1 MRSPQLALLAAGV
14 ASCRGTHTQHLFTNI
29 SVHINTT
36 EVLECSQALLQLLD
50 PSYATALAVANDA
63 SSNMHLD
70 AFQALSTTVG
80 YPGPIGDY
88 GECSKVHL
96 FAPGPAT
103 RTASTQ
109 LCLAG
114 SISLNTTQGLPPF
127 GGVCVP
133 RACAPEALEGAEL
146 RAWLSAVHAALEA
159 SPAATDTQEQYVRNL
174 LEVMGVA
181 HSSWTGFTCG
191 TFRKARFGVDV
202 RIVCALMLL
211 LCAFVLGATVQ
222 DLVKSPDFPKDSGDG
237 SPTSARRLRQPSGYL
252 PVGANLG
259 DHVSKYLAA
268 FSIPRNLRRLFHVGD
283 QTELSVFDGLKVI
296 SMLWIV
302 LGHLMAVQA
311 SVGYVNPEV
320 FMPPNGMV
328 SKPEGQLF
336 FSARFAV
343 DTFFFLS
350 GFLVVY
356 VMLRRFSKSDGTL
369 KKGAMGRWGE
379 WLPFFYLH
387 RFLRILP
394 SYGFCLLLWWK
405 VAPWLGNGPFWYRFE
420 EYIDLCDKYWW
431 SNMLFVNNMVPWRM
445 QETYEC
451 FYVTWYLA
459 NDMQFYLLSP
469 FFIILFLRNHIAGAA
484 ATAGI
489 VAASTAAM
497 VYGTVTDGWSALTLD
512 GEWTVRYSQNTYTM
526 PWFRIVPYLLGMCFA
541 MWWHERSRSVPR
553 LHLRRWQRHACMWGA
568 VCIFLSIIFCAASGY
583 RAYPCPPTTNPDE
596 TYCGSGWPI
605 WQRSAYNALTR
616 PLWCLGLVMLCL
628 PCFLNQG
635 GLIQQMLSHRGWV
648 PFARLSFGAYLLH
661 PIIINLWLLN
671 STAKFHFSRLDL
683 VMSYLCVATATF
695 LSSLLLSLLVEAPMT
710 KLGRYLEDAVRSK
723 SKRGE
728 AWGEKIGDGGGGGG
742 AGVALNIA
750 AVVAA
755 EADLTFDEQAEV

>member
-469 FFIILFLRNHIAGAA
+469 FFIILFL
-484 ATAGI
+484 
-489 VAASTAAM
+489 
-497 VYGTVTDGWSALTLD
+497 
-512 GEWTVRYSQNTYTM
+512 
-526 PWFRIVPYLLGMCFA
+526 
-541 MWWHERSRSVPR
+541 
-553 LHLRRWQRHACMWGA
+553 HLRRWQRHACMWGA

-755 EADLTFDEQAEV
+755 EADLTFDEQAEVGFEAAQQSPGFVERHHLKKGGSWGALAQNDAGYGTYLGGGSEVIGS